1 MNVLI
6 NGAGVAGPTLAYWL
20 KRYGFTPTLLEEA
33 GALRT
38 SGYVIDFWGTGFD
51 IAEKMGLIPRL
62 LQVGYRVNDVRFVD
76 RRGERVGGFSVDIF
90 NKLTD
95 GRYITIA
102 RSDLSAAIYD
112 SLRGEVETIF
122 GERICDLKFDD
133 KKVQVTFRQLKP
145 REFDIVIGADGL
157 HSDVRQLLFGA
168 ESKFETYMGYK
179 VAAFETTGYQPR
191 DELTFVAFNRPGL
204 QLSRFA
210 MRGDRTLFLMIYAD
224 ADSRS
229 PPHGDEAAQ
238 KRELHAR
245 FDGLGWECDQILA
258 AMDRCQSLYF
268 DRVSQI
274 RLPIWFKGRSALIG
288 DAAAAPSLLA
298 GQGAALAMI
307 EAYVLAGEL
316 SLSPQNPAVA
326 FAGYEARLRKF
337 VETKQIGAKRF
348 AGALAPKTAF
358 GLLFRNLV
366 TRVMDI
372 PFVAEW
378 AAGSQIRD
386 KVVLP
391 VYASLPASK
400 AA

>member
-6 NGAGVAGPTLAYWL
+6 SGVGVAGPTLAFWL
-20 KRYGFTPTLLEEA
+20 KQYGFTPTLLEEA
-33 GALRT
+33 RALRT

-51 IAEKMGLIPRL
+51 IAEKMGLLPRL
-62 LQVGYRVNDVRFVD
+62 MQSGYRVNDVRFVD
-76 RRGERVGGFSVDIF
+76 ERGERVGGFSVEIF
-90 NKLTD
+90 NKLTA

-122 GERICDLKFDD
+122 GEQICDLKFDCD
-133 KKVQVTFRQLKP
+133 KVQATFRQLKP

-157 HSDVRQLLFGA
+157 HSDVRQLLFA
-168 ESKFETYMGYK
+168 SDSKYETYLGYK
-179 VAAFETTGYQPR
+179 VAAFETTGYRPR
-191 DELTFVAFNRPGL
+191 DELTYVAFNRPGM
-204 QLSRFA
+204 QIARFA

-224 ADSRS
+224 ANPRCPQSSDL
-229 PPHGDEAAQ
+229 PAQ
-238 KRELHAR
+238 KRELHAC
-245 FDGLGWECDQILA
+245 FDGLGWECDQILG
-258 AMDRCQSLYF
+258 AMDRCQSIYL
-268 DRVSQI
+268 DSVSQV
-274 RLPIWFKGRSALIG
+274 RMPIWFRGRGALIG

-316 SLSPQNPAVA
+316 SLSPRNPTVA
-326 FAGYEARLRKF
+326 FASYEARLRKF
-337 VETKQIGAKRF
+337 VETKQIGAGRF
-348 AGALAPKTAF
+348 AGALAPKTEI
-358 GLLFRNLV
+358 GLRFRNLV
-366 TRVMDI
+366 TRAMDL

-386 KVVLP
+386 QIELP
-391 VYASLPASK
+391 SYALPTAR